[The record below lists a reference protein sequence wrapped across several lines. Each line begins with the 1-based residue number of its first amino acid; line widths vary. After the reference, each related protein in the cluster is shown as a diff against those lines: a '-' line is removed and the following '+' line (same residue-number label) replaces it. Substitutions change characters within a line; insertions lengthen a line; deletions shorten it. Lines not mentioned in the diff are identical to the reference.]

1 MTVLLKIFILE
12 LLFVKHVH
20 SLLYKDSRTKSANLV
35 QDFRTK
41 IADPV
46 DSVPG
51 IPWVGML

>member
-1 MTVLLKIFILE
+1 MTVSLKIFILE
-12 LLFVKHVH
+12 LLFVKYVH